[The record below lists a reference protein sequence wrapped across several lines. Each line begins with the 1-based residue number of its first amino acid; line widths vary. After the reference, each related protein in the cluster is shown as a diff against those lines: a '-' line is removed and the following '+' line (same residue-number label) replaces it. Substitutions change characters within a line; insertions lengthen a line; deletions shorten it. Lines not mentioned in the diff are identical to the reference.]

1 MKLQSIVGKVIEDMS
16 GRQKWLFAGVLLGL
30 AVACS
35 LLAVLRVGARL
46 PKESGI
52 GHSVGTPI
60 SPANGSSEDRGAT
73 DARRAVKGGLGGID
87 EAKSGVPEVGGIER
101 QLRIENRDEL
111 QREMREYA
119 LRAQQHILRA
129 QQGVPQPNG
138 RKAPDLLTPLVP
150 RHRVRPTEP
159 HRMTFGTNFV
169 GLGPVNAYPAGS
181 PVGPSQDV
189 AGPEHE
195 AAVLAYPNIEA
206 PETVA
211 AGQEIAVQVSLS
223 DQQIAP
229 GTHPERRPA
238 GRQAEV
244 EHGGRGTTVGLDSQ
258 RERTRTGIL
267 ARNEHSADHS
277 YARRQLGC
285 RCLLYAAEDRTPRG
299 VARDAGHPHFR
310 DVVSQRRV
318 CGPTIQANHDYGR
331 PENGRR
337 LVSPKRG
344 SFYSGIG
351 DGGRALRYCCQS
363 PLSPGC
369 RTTLTIT
376 ENRVNNV
383 LDINFNFSSEG
394 TIEKNIDDASTLHMW
409 INAHY
414 AKMARYG
421 RGFRPEHAETTL
433 QSGNDY
439 LNAFGRELYD
449 KVVPEELQ
457 GVLYKALTDKRHP
470 SIQVISDDPA
480 IPWELIR
487 IMDPQTH
494 QRLLPLGELVSIA
507 RWPMSKEYVPRTHSM
522 EASRSVVVA
531 PQYSGGMTLAETTQE
546 LDAVLHTPTF
556 QAMDGSYT
564 SVRALAANP
573 PQGFLHFA
581 GHGEVI
587 QEDGVTQ
594 YSILLKDGAIGPE
607 AWASLKA
614 PNAVAGT
621 LYFFNACEVGEA
633 GQFMNEVDGWAPA
646 LLGSGASGFIGAL
659 WPISDSTATLF
670 ATEFYKQLTLDL
682 KADQQGAPISDVLTA
697 TRRQVFEQT
706 HDPTA
711 LAYVFY
717 GDPNLRVTAKIQ

>member
-1 MKLQSIVGKVIEDMS
+1 MRVVWGLCENIVSAPGLEFSRGTNTQQITVTRYGNSDVAAFYMRPKIGLHGELPAMRDTLIFAT
-16 GRQKWLFAGVLLGL
+16 LFHNGAFV
-30 AVACS
+30 
-35 LLAVLRVGARL
+35 ARL
-46 PKESGI
+46 SK
-52 GHSVGTPI
+52 PI
-60 SPANGSSEDRGAT
+60 TIT
-73 DARRAVKGGLGGID
+73 DGQKTADVSL
-87 EAKSGVPEVGGIER
+87 
-101 QLRIENRDEL
+101 
-111 QREMREYA
+111 
-119 LRAQQHILRA
+119 AQ
-129 QQGVPQPNG
+129 
-138 RKAPDLLTPLVP
+138 
-150 RHRVRPTEP
+150 
-159 HRMTFGTNFV
+159 
-169 GLGPVNAYPAGS
+169 S
-181 PVGPSQDV
+181 PVPSTPV
-189 AGPEHE
+189 SA
-195 AAVLAYPNIEA
+195 
-206 PETVA
+206 TVA
-211 AGQEIAVQVSLS
+211 ARS
-223 DQQIAP
+223 DTAARVLYLPAAAP
-229 GTHPERRPA
+229 
-238 GRQAEV
+238 
-244 EHGGRGTTVGLDSQ
+244 
-258 RERTRTGIL
+258 
-267 ARNEHSADHS
+267 
-277 YARRQLGC
+277 
-285 RCLLYAAEDRTPRG
+285 
-299 VARDAGHPHFR
+299 
-310 DVVSQRRV
+310 
-318 CGPTIQANHDYGR
+318 
-331 PENGRR
+331 
-337 LVSPKRG
+337 
-344 SFYSGIG
+344 
-351 DGGRALRYCCQS
+351 
-363 PLSPGC
+363 
-369 RTTLTIT
+369 TLTIT

-607 AWASLKA
+607 TWASLKA

-621 LYFFNACEVGEA
+621 LYFFNACEVGKA

-682 KADQQGAPISDVLTA
+682 QADQQGAPISDVLTA